1 VNAPAA
7 IQQGLTALQG
17 AAITGYIKVAMLLL
31 DWGADPNG
39 DSAFKDGRT
48 ALDGAAEHG
57 RLDMVQFLLNVGA
70 QSETPGET
78 GYDNAIE
85 LANNGFHFAIAEML
99 KSHSHTS
106 M

>member
-1 VNAPAA
+1 
-7 IQQGLTALQG
+7 
-17 AAITGYIKVAMLLL
+17 
-31 DWGADPNG
+31 
-39 DSAFKDGRT
+39 
-48 ALDGAAEHG
+48 
-57 RLDMVQFLLNVGA
+57 MVQFLLNVGA